1 MRSCSESPSL
11 RPTRRSFG
19 VASSLSISAI
29 NSSGLNG
36 LVRNAR
42 APASRASA
50 SDISV
55 PVSRITAGSL
65 SAPLPVSW
73 LQKESPSRPGNVT
86 SSSRRPPLPKRQG
99 TSPASGDVPCLF
111 GRGGLLELELVCRE
125 GLSKEQAQRG
135 IVIDDKDSTSRAR
148 PGIRVSL
155 RLFHLLWWSDGRSG
169 TSSASNSMH
178 QAVICPPGG

>member
-55 PVSRITAGSL
+55 PVSGFTERAAAGQL
-65 SAPLPVSW
+65 LAEREPIKTG
-73 LQKESPSRPGNVT
+73 QRHIEQDDGRSPE
-86 SSSRRPPLPKRQG
+86 
-99 TSPASGDVPCLF
+99 AGDVPCLF